1 MICKYPG
8 PFEENK
14 IFVHG
19 LNHNISRDRLELHLE
34 QSEEFE
40 VLNVEYGLDPEVAL
54 VTFRDK
60 IGKRSS
66 RMNILEI
73 ADTHYQYNERICSN
87 LTSKNS
93 IY

>member
-1 MICKYPG
+1 MICKCLG

-14 IFVHG
+14 IFVHR
-19 LNHNISRDRLELHLE
+19 LNHAISRDRLELHLE

-66 RMNILEI
+66 RIEHFVDRTI
-73 ADTHYQYNERICSN
+73 RIS
-87 LTSKNS
+87 LP
-93 IY
+93 